1 MKEQGEVENFGKYWD
16 MSIIHSFR
24 LFL

>member
-1 MKEQGEVENFGKYWD
+1 MYLTSFKEALLY
-16 MSIIHSFR
+16 SIHSFR

>member
-1 MKEQGEVENFGKYWD
+1 
-16 MSIIHSFR
+16 MSIHSFR

>member
-1 MKEQGEVENFGKYWD
+1 LAL
-16 MSIIHSFR
+16 IHSFR

>member
-1 MKEQGEVENFGKYWD
+1 MKIKPKYTLY
-16 MSIIHSFR
+16 SVIHSFR